1 MEIITEKNIEQY
13 LKDNYDGYSELEF
26 QEDISRIKHIKKLVT
41 RYITYG
47 PDELRERL
55 ILNHLIILNNVFG
68 PHVTTRMIF
77 LKMAD
82 ILSYI
87 KPFLLLLN
95 ILPDKVFNINTESVI
110 DTNEIKM
117 DTHIVEV
124 LRKL

>member
-1 MEIITEKNIEQY
+1 MEILNNKNIEQY
-13 LKDNYDGYSELEF
+13 LRDNYDGYSELEF
-26 QEDISRIKHIKKLVT
+26 QEDVSRIKHIKKLIT

-55 ILNHLIILNNVFG
+55 ILNHIIILNNVFG
-68 PHVTTRMIF
+68 PHATTRMIF
-77 LKMAD
+77 LKMGD

-95 ILPDKVFNINTESVI
+95 ILPDKIFNIYTESVI
-110 DTNEIKM
+110 DTTEIKM
-117 DTHIVEV
+117 DSYIIEV